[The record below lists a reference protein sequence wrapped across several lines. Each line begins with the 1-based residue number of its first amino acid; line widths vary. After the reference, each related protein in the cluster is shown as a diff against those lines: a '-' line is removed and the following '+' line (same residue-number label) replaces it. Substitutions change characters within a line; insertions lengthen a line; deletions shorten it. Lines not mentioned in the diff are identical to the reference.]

1 MVTRRRRLFLL
12 HGETPMSN
20 PTSARE
26 SGAEQGKE
34 ETPAGNGSANAKAG
48 PSIGHFQTLS
58 ILIFKGRPEDTPAAR
73 ITDLYV
79 VANDDSNTNST
90 FRLDGQPGKYRAG
103 ELWNLAAPRLRPDYR
118 SQIHVATLSTAS
130 AVDTTVHDT
139 IKGVVINNEDPSWG
153 CQHWVGDVVT
163 TLQELGMIS
172 EDEGDRAIDA
182 MMNIILAAPR

>member
-1 MVTRRRRLFLL
+1 
-12 HGETPMSN
+12 MSS

-26 SGAEQGKE
+26 SGAEQ
-34 ETPAGNGSANAKAG
+34 ETPAGKDGANRVAA
-48 PSIGHFQTLS
+48 STREHAQTLS
-58 ILIFKGRPEDTPAAR
+58 ILIFRGKPEDTPATR
-73 ITDLYV
+73 VTDLYV
-79 VANDDSNTNST
+79 AANDDSNTNST
-90 FRLDGQPGKYRAG
+90 FRLDGQPGRYRAG

-118 SQIHVATLSTAS
+118 SQIHVATLPTTS
-130 AVDTTVHDT
+130 AVDTTLRDT
-139 IKGVVINNEDPSWG
+139 IKGAAVNNEDPSWG